1 MQRLILKKQMPIFTT
16 YFENNQ
22 KMVTVLPGFISKSEN
37 DEITTLGRG
46 GSDYTAA
53 IIAAA
58 LNASVLQIWTDVSGM
73 FTTNP
78 KMVKHAKT
86 Y

>member
-1 MQRLILKKQMPIFTT
+1 
-16 YFENNQ
+16 
-22 KMVTVLPGFISKSEN
+22 MVTILPGFISKSEN

-53 IIAAA
+53 ILAAA

-78 KMVKHAKT
+78 KMVKHARPINKL
-86 Y
+86 